1 MTPVEESNKI
11 LNLFKTTAR
20 LSVVLGTISKST
32 LNLLNSRELLLRN
45 LVDGFDINGSAGDL
59 KVLHFNQKEAH
70 NILCVLD
77 EKIHFGKIIEY
88 EYTSS

>member
-20 LSVVLGTISKST
+20 SAVVLGTISKST
-32 LNLLNSRELLLRN
+32 LKLLNSREFLLRK
-45 LVDGFDINGSAGDL
+45 LVDGFDIDGSAEDL
-59 KVLHFNQKEAH
+59 KVLHFNQKEAY
-70 NILCVLD
+70 NILCTLD